1 MAILPQ
7 RCPTEASHR
16 QKIASASGTS
26 HEECRTKRAL
36 KNVSAENS
44 ASPGGNDHAET
55 GFPSGGGRCRQPIGG
70 QTRRRRRA
78 APGQSPQIALSP
90 PPRRGGPQ
98 APPLQRRQ
106 RRDRA
111 PRPPPPPGP
120 GPNL

>member
-70 QTRRRRRA
+70 PAGRPPPA
-78 APGQSPQIALSP
+78 APGQSHPIALSP
-90 PPRRGGPQ
+90 PPPRGARQ
-98 APPLQRRQ
+98 ALHLQRRQ
-106 RRDRA
+106 RPHPA
-111 PRPPPPPGP
+111 RPPPLSLG
-120 GPNL
+120 